1 MILLNSDIGNYV
13 ISNGRRFSY
22 FGGNN
27 YLGLASHPEVKE
39 ASIRAIQKY
48 GVNFSASRRTSGTA
62 DIHLE
67 LERKLSEFK
76 SSEDTVVFA
85 SGYQGNGILL
95 EVLKEKYHT
104 LFIDQYAHASIRS
117 AVPADRRETIYYNHC
132 DAVHLESLFSKQNN
146 NTALVITDGIFPL
159 TGEIA
164 PLDKIYRLAKKY
176 NALLVVDDAHATG
189 VIGKSGKGTPEYFN
203 LPEDENL
210 FQSETMSKALGSYG
224 GFISGTRSFTESIRE
239 KSATYQASTSLPPS
253 VVAAGI
259 AALRIVSENMDMHE
273 RLLGKADELRKIIR
287 NQGFRTANSI
297 APIIPLIFSDEH
309 TAKSL
314 SSFLEE
320 QGIIVPFMN
329 YPDENKQFMIRIAV
343 SLLHTEEQINEL
355 SGVLKIWKSRN

>member
-39 ASIRAIQKY
+39 ASIRAIEKY

-67 LERKLSEFK
+67 LEKRLSGFK
-76 SSEDTVVFA
+76 GSENTVVFS

-95 EVLKEKYHT
+95 EVLKEKYST
-104 LFIDQYAHASIRS
+104 LFIEQYAHASIRS
-117 AVPADRRETIYYNHC
+117 AVHSEKKEAIFYNHC
-132 DAVHLESLFSKQNN
+132 DAEHLESLLFQHKNIS
-146 NTALVITDGIFPL
+146 ALIITDGIFPL

-164 PLDKIYRLAKKY
+164 PLDKIYNLAKKY
-176 NALLVVDDAHATG
+176 NAVLVVDDAHATG

-203 LPEDENL
+203 LPEDDNL

-224 GFISGTRSFTESIRE
+224 GFISGTRSFTENIRE
-239 KSATYQASTSLPPS
+239 RSATYQASTSLPPS

-259 AALRIVSENMDMHE
+259 AALRIIDENRDLQAG
-273 RLLGKADELRKIIR
+273 LLKKADNMRAMIR
-287 NQGFRTANSI
+287 NQGFKTTDSI
-297 APIIPLIFSDEH
+297 TPIIPLMFSDEL
-309 TAKSL
+309 TARRL
-314 SSFLEE
+314 SSYLEE
-320 QGIIVPFMN
+320 NGFIVPYMN
-329 YPDENKQFMIRIAV
+329 YPSEKQQYLIRIAV
-343 SLLHTEEQINEL
+343 SVLHTEEQISEL
-355 SGVLKIWKSRN
+355 SGVLDKWKSRT